1 MVIVR
6 IFFDVLLVRMT
17 MRWMQRGRMTTT
29 TRCGMILIV
38 IDGVSRRIIP
48 VIILILKMVRWR
60 RRMDGVGHR

>member
-1 MVIVR
+1 
-6 IFFDVLLVRMT
+6 MT
-17 MRWMQRGRMTTT
+17 MRWMQRGRMTTA

-60 RRMDGVGHR
+60 RRMGGVRHR